1 MADSGTE
8 CLWLEANKL
17 VQYIAVKLEGL
28 MTIGRLGS
36 GNGIEPGDDLTR
48 AAT

>member
-8 CLWLEANKL
+8 CLWLEANT
-17 VQYIAVKLEGL
+17 AKLEGL